1 MAVARKRGKEGE
13 IEKRWDNLKI
23 NMTYFPNFCIRPE
36 GIEKKT
42 DVYPKSGNYKY
53 FYVIHII

>member
-42 DVYPKSGNYKY
+42 DVYPKSGNY
-53 FYVIHII
+53 